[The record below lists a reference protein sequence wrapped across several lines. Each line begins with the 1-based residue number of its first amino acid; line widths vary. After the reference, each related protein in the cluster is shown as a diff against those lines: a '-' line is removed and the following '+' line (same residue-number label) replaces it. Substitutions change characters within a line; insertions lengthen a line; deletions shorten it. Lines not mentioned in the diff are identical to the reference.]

1 MKINEKNEVLKLHIF
16 KDIYIRSILISLVL
30 VFLSVVLVLISY
42 SLKNF
47 FILFPVL
54 YFPIIELIL
63 IVILISSYFHAHI
76 VIIYTN
82 KVEIIYRNKKRIVLN
97 NVCGIQ
103 YSFYG
108 STIGE
113 SLFKRKLSITYIDE
127 FNDMKVLDIA
137 FHMRTYKNKILK
149 WYDNN
154 KKSENCLI
162 LRIINIIC
170 RLFIQ

>member
-16 KDIYIRSILISLVL
+16 KDIYIRIILISLVL

-47 FILFPVL
+47 FIFFPVL
-54 YFPIIELIL
+54 YFSIIELIL

-97 NVCGIQ
+97 NVCGIN
-103 YSFYG
+103 YHIFYG
-108 STIGE
+108 LTIGE
-113 SLFKRKLSITYIDE
+113 SLFTRKLSITYIDE

-137 FHMRTYKNKILK
+137 FHMSTYKNKIMK

-154 KKSENCLI
+154 KDSKNCLS
-162 LRIINIIC
+162 LRIIK
-170 RLFIQ
+170 